1 MSLLDKSRWAIAVA
15 VAARIDDS
23 CSTSAEQTKYQG
35 SKSEILSD

>member
-23 CSTSAEQTKYQG
+23 CSTSAETKYQG